1 MTQNFDRT
9 QGYFEGSRQVHLPD
23 VYPPFLFREV
33 HANHGVVA
41 CEGSMFKSKFANALT
56 TMMIGSLG
64 LASAENKLSVAYAGD
79 AGHMDDLIEWMC
91 ARYTRESLV
100 ITRSLES
107 QQLLSG
113 LGVPNELGADT
124 AWTFEPRP
132 PDYAR
137 STLRKAGWDE
147 KTPILV
153 LCPIHPFVWPV
164 RASVAKYIAAATTGA
179 YKDSQYRTVYF
190 FESGAEVDRKFNHY
204 VAGYA
209 QAAKAFLQRH
219 KVFPILVAMERLD
232 AVACRAIEK
241 EIPGTPIFTSDD
253 YDMFELVSILRAC
266 SYMVSSRYHGI
277 VTCMPAGVVSAGVTM
292 DERIRNLMRERGH
305 QHLLLNVDDPDLGP
319 KLLDVMEKLVRE
331 AESVRDSIGRTVVSQ
346 SESHVAHGHFLRRR
360 SSQNVSGIPA
370 AQGRAQLG
378 RQFAAVSAT
387 LRKLVEGYDSSA
399 VSRHSWPAASLNVPS
414 VCFACFTRAISD
426 AMPNFLENT
435 FAQLAAGSGRVV
447 LREIRG
453 DEVRQRLRR
462 GTSRSGRGAYAP
474 IFAVPAC
481 SPVIVVRLLAPNSI
495 RWAAIDLALMAEGL
509 VVVPLYS
516 RQAPAELATMM
527 KDCTPRCCFASDACP
542 RGSCDASL
550 ERRPEA
556 ASPRPVRR
564 NSAKARIAHKE
575 LPIFPI
581 PARRRP
587 RHHHL
592 HLRNLRRTQGR
603 LPQHEKSRPHA
614 FLHHQLDRSARQN
627 HEPDRVFQYLLS
639 ISPHPGSS

>member
-1 MTQNFDRT
+1 MTDFLLVAWVSALIELRCFAWKFGIGKRWTPGEKLKLLFAGYNGTRNTGSDVRVQETLRQIRHVLGAENVDFSVMTQNVDRT

-23 VYPPFLFREV
+23 VYPPFLFREA

-107 QQLLSG
+107 QQLLSR
-113 LGVPNELGADT
+113 LGVHNELGADT

-132 PDYAR
+132 PDYAHNA
-137 STLRKAGWDE
+137 LREAGWDE

-164 RASVAKYIAAATTGA
+164 RASLAKYIASATTGA

-209 QAAKAFLQRH
+209 QAAKAFLERH

-241 EIPGTPIFTSDD
+241 EIPGTPVFTSDD

-266 SYMVSSRYHGI
+266 TYMVSSRYHGI

-319 KLLDVMEKLVRE
+319 KLLDVMEKLVVE
-331 AESVRDSIGRTVVSQ
+331 ADAIRDSIGRTVVSNLKAM
-346 SESHVAHGHFLRRR
+346 SRMAIFFEDELRKTYPEFPLRKGVL
-360 SSQNVSGIPA
+360 SWEDNLPPFSGN
-370 AQGRAQLG
+370 
-378 RQFAAVSAT
+378 
-387 LRKLVEGYDSSA
+387 LRKLVEEYDSS
-399 VSRHSWPAASLNVPS
+399 PAA
-414 VCFACFTRAISD
+414 
-426 AMPNFLENT
+426 
-435 FAQLAAGSGRVV
+435 LAAGR
-447 LREIRG
+447 
-453 DEVRQRLRR
+453 
-462 GTSRSGRGAYAP
+462 
-474 IFAVPAC
+474 
-481 SPVIVVRLLAPNSI
+481 
-495 RWAAIDLALMAEGL
+495 
-509 VVVPLYS
+509 
-516 RQAPAELATMM
+516 
-527 KDCTPRCCFASDACP
+527 
-542 RGSCDASL
+542 
-550 ERRPEA
+550 
-556 ASPRPVRR
+556 
-564 NSAKARIAHKE
+564 
-575 LPIFPI
+575 
-581 PARRRP
+581 
-587 RHHHL
+587 
-592 HLRNLRRTQGR
+592 
-603 LPQHEKSRPHA
+603 
-614 FLHHQLDRSARQN
+614 
-627 HEPDRVFQYLLS
+627 
-639 ISPHPGSS
+639 